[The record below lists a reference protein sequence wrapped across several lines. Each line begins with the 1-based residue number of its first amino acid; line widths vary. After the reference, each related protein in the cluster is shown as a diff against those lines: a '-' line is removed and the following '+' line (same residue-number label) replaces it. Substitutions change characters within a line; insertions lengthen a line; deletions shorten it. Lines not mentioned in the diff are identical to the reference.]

1 MTAHHDPYGYS
12 RSGPHPAPRA
22 ARCSRGLLGV
32 VALVIGLILGWLIYR
47 FVFDRGTPGV
57 DQRPVT
63 PAGDLS
69 AEEKATIDL
78 FKKVSP
84 SVAYITTLAQRVDL
98 FRNVHEVPAGTG
110 SGFIWDDAG
119 HVVTN
124 FHVVQKASGAKVT
137 LADHS
142 TYDASLVGVAPN
154 FDLAVLKIN
163 APASKPP
170 KIPWVGT
177 SKDLHV
183 GQKTF
188 AIGNP
193 FGLDQTL
200 TTGIVS
206 ALGRTISG
214 VAGNPIDDVIQTDA
228 AINPGNS
235 GGPLLDSSGRLI
247 GVNTAIYSPSGAYA
261 GVGFAVPVDTV
272 NHVVPQLIKNG
283 RASRPELGALF
294 LDDRLNQSLTR
305 RIGQRGVLV
314 MGVEPG
320 SPAEKAGLRP
330 TQRQGGSLIP
340 GDVIL
345 ALNGKEIDS
354 IAGLNAHL
362 ERSQPG
368 EKVNLRLFRDGQTF
382 DMPVTPGGP
391 VR

>member
-1 MTAHHDPYGYS
+1 MTAYNDPYNYDRPVPYS
-12 RSGPHPAPRA
+12 ATSGGRRGGPLWLGALA
-22 ARCSRGLLGV
+22 VGLL
-32 VALVIGLILGWLIYR
+32 LGWLAYR
-47 FVFDRGTPGV
+47 MFFDRGTPIAEP
-57 DQRPVT
+57 RPVT
-63 PAGDLS
+63 PAGDL
-69 AEEKATIDL
+69 AADEKATVEL

-84 SVAYITTLAQRVDL
+84 SVAYITTLAHRVDL
-98 FRNVHEVPAGTG
+98 FRNVQEVPAGTG

-124 FHVVQKASGAKVT
+124 LHVVQKASGAQIT

-163 APASKPP
+163 APASKLPR
-170 KIPWVGT
+170 IPWVGD
-177 SKDLHV
+177 SKDLQV
-183 GQKTF
+183 GQKVF

-206 ALGRTISG
+206 ALGRTIPG
-214 VAGNPIDDVIQTDA
+214 AGGNPIDDVIQTDA

-247 GVNTAIYSPSGAYA
+247 GVNTAIYSPSGASA

-272 NHVVPQLIKNG
+272 NRVVPQLIKNG
-283 RASRPELGALF
+283 RVSRPELGAVF
-294 LDDRLNQSLTR
+294 LDDRLNQALTR
-305 RIGQRGVLV
+305 RIGKRGVLV

-330 TQRQGGSLIP
+330 TQRLGGTLIP

-345 ALNGKEIDS
+345 ALNGKEAPS
-354 IAGLNAHL
+354 IGALNAQL
-362 ERSQPG
+362 EKCRPG
-368 EKVNLRLFRDGQTF
+368 EKVNLRLFRDGQEF
-382 DMPVTPGGP
+382 DMPVTLGEPGW
-391 VR
+391 